1 MNLASIIDNHPNEAT
16 ALISR
21 ARPTTYGDLRDQV
34 ASLRGALTELG
45 IRPGDRVAILCA
57 NNRYFVVSYFAILG
71 IGAIAVP
78 MNPLSPSAEISA
90 EINATQAVAV
100 VVGPN
105 ASSAVTNI
113 DKTRIP
119 SIRNIIATEGH
130 AIPDAVTFDGL
141 LFHDPAPIVE
151 RADIDI
157 AALLFTSGTAGSPK
171 AAMLTHGNLLA
182 NLRQLVGNDGF
193 KPTDA
198 DITLG
203 VLPLHHIFGLN
214 VVLGLSMFVG
224 ASVVLVERFDPV
236 ATLETVAVRGITVIP
251 GAPPMWVAW
260 ANMPAESKPMFAS
273 VRLASSGAAKLPEGV
288 IDIFAER
295 FGVTL
300 AEGYG
305 LTEASPVVSSAAML
319 PRRLGSVGVPLPGVL
334 VRVVDPDG
342 TDVLAGDSG
351 EIWVKGPNVF
361 IGYWNNQQ
369 ATASALTPDGW
380 LQTGDIGV
388 IDGDGWL
395 HIVDRAKDLI
405 IVSGFNVYPAEVE
418 EIIEEHPAVAEAAVI
433 GTTHPYTGETVRAY
447 VVLRPGMMLE
457 EEAVIAFCA
466 ENLARYKCPTKVFFV
481 DALPHGGTGKVL
493 RRILSTR

>member
-1 MNLASIIDNHPNEAT
+1 MNLAEIIESHPKDAT

-21 ARPTTYGDLRDQV
+21 ARPTTYGELREQV
-34 ASLRGALTELG
+34 AGLRGALVELG
-45 IRPGDRVAILCA
+45 VKPGDRVALLCA

-90 EINATQAVAV
+90 ELNTTQAMAV
-100 VVGPN
+100 IVGPN
-105 ASSAVTNI
+105 ASSAVA
-113 DKTRIP
+113 
-119 SIRNIIATEGH
+119 SINRTAISSVQHIIATEGND
-130 AIPDAVTFDGL
+130 IPDAVTLDEM
-141 LFHDPAPIVE
+141 LFHAPSPLVE
-151 RADIDI
+151 RSEIDI

-182 NLRQLVGNDGF
+182 NLHQLMENEGF
-193 KPTDA
+193 KPTQSDV
-198 DITLG
+198 TLG

-214 VVLGLSMFVG
+214 VVLGLSLFVG

-236 ATLETVAVRGITVIP
+236 ATLETVAVRGITIIP

-260 ANMPAESKPMFAS
+260 ANMPADSKDMFAT
-273 VRLASSGAAKLPEGV
+273 VRLASSGAAKLPDGV
-288 IDIFAER
+288 IEIFSTR
-295 FGVTL
+295 FCVTL

-305 LTEASPVVSSAAML
+305 LTEAAPVVSSAAML

-342 TDVLAGDSG
+342 SDVLVGDSG

-369 ATASALTPDGW
+369 ATDMALTPDGW
-380 LQTGDIGV
+380 LRTGDIGV
-388 IDGDGWL
+388 IDSDGWL

-418 EIIEEHPAVAEAAVI
+418 EIIEEHPGVVEAAVI

-447 VVLRPGMMLE
+447 VVLQPGMMLE